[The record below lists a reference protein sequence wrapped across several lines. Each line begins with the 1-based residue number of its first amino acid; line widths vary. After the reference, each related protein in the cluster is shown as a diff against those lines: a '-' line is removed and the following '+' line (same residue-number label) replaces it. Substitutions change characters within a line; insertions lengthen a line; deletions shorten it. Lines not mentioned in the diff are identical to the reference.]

1 MVVAVAS
8 GMMHSNEAR
17 PREVNFVGSY
27 RDGYIDGPG
36 WRFLIGGTFL
46 FGMMKRTTTFTTDNG
61 AFVNQVGKLLS
72 SIFYSRLYFR
82 AFLPSLLCPS
92 INLSATI

>member
-61 AFVNQVGKLLS
+61 AFVNQVGEIIIEHFLLGCIS
-72 SIFYSRLYFR
+72 EHFFPLCSVLQLIFQQL
-82 AFLPSLLCPS
+82 
-92 INLSATI
+92 